1 VFQSKIGL
9 LSLLLQ
15 TSGARHEPAM
25 IIELIAEF
33 DIFSLAIVMSVLL
46 LFMDSDYPFG
56 IFTHFS
62 NMSNS
67 AISSIIMAGSCRA
80 PAAPTLMKAMINI

>member
-1 VFQSKIGL
+1 MSDITYISIIYIVFQSKIG

-33 DIFSLAIVMSVLL
+33 DMFEKCVKIPKGGNQNL
-46 LFMDSDYPFG
+46 
-56 IFTHFS
+56 
-62 NMSNS
+62 
-67 AISSIIMAGSCRA
+67 
-80 PAAPTLMKAMINI
+80 

>member
-1 VFQSKIGL
+1 MSDITYISIIYIMFQSKIGL

-33 DIFSLAIVMSVLL
+33 DMFEKYVKI
-46 LFMDSDYPFG
+46 PKG
-56 IFTHFS
+56 
-62 NMSNS
+62 
-67 AISSIIMAGSCRA
+67 
-80 PAAPTLMKAMINI
+80 